1 MIHGLVAYVELE
13 HELWNG
19 LAQLRIYSFAIQY
32 TNSVALGQ
40 MAQRN
45 VKWYNVHTYGEALCE
60 MV

>member
-1 MIHGLVAYVELE
+1 MSSWNMKLC
-13 HELWNG
+13 NG